1 MTVSSKK
8 QCISQFQKIR
18 NNVRFQLLSIWT
30 RLFLTTLD
38 IIYYKTRLLFQRFKF
53 WLEEEWSM
61 YRDNDKHDNNSK
73 RDNNSSTNKPEP
85 HSRYAKKKSAHNI
98 ESESSRSDY
107 KPYNGPVSMTPQRD
121 NNDNKYNTIYSFNS
135 RNI

>member
-1 MTVSSKK
+1 
-8 QCISQFQKIR
+8 
-18 NNVRFQLLSIWT
+18 VRFQLLSIWT

-38 IIYYKTRLLFQRFKF
+38 IIYYKARLLFQRFKF

-73 RDNNSSTNKPEP
+73 RDNNSGLNSSMNKPEP

-98 ESESSRSDY
+98 EGESSRSDY
-107 KPYNGPVSMTPQRD
+107 KPYDGPVSMTP
-121 NNDNKYNTIYSFNS
+121 
-135 RNI
+135 